1 MRSEKTTTTSILVVL
16 LVYMF
21 MAGNTSGE
29 GIALCIGANGHVAL
43 EKIFHEHCHNH
54 PHSDE
59 QSVSHSAQEHNEH
72 LESPHCKPCIDIP
85 IFMGSTSDQLP
96 PKQIVLD
103 SDAPDTLSDTPVIPE
118 NTLIPTDISQRSYR
132 PNDHSDFLCTVIL
145 LV

>member
-1 MRSEKTTTTSILVVL
+1 MRSEKTKTTSILVVL

-21 MAGNTSGE
+21 MAGNTSG
-29 GIALCIGANGHVAL
+29 GLALCIGANGHVAL

-54 PHSDE
+54 QHSDE
-59 QSVSHSAQEHNEH
+59 HSISLSAQEHSKH

-85 IFMGSTSDQLP
+85 IFIGSTTDKLP
-96 PKQIVLD
+96 PKKITSD

-118 NTLIPTDISQRSYR
+118 NTFMPTDISQRFYC
-132 PNDHSDFLCTVIL
+132 PTYYSDFLCTVIL